1 MKHVKHW
8 RVMQMSEERLE
19 AVKYAWHIDGDISD
33 YHFYWLIEQAERV
46 QELVEDNES
55 LQILSRINRKESMR
69 LHEQNKSYRK
79 TLEFYANEEI
89 YETTSTTPP
98 TNGYQQP
105 IEPVFKTVPIIYYD
119 RGNTA
124 RKALEGEE

>member
-1 MKHVKHW
+1 
-8 RVMQMSEERLE
+8 MSKERLTKMNKKVVGLTDGE
-19 AVKYAWHIDGDISD
+19 DFTDLVQMDVDTYAW
-33 YHFYWLIEQAERV
+33 FYKQAERA
-46 QELVEDNES
+46 QELEEDNES

-69 LHEQNKSYRK
+69 LHEQNKSYWK

-124 RKALEGEE
+124 RKALEGKE